1 MIIQLKN
8 ISKII
13 NNRIIVNNLS
23 FTMRAGHCFGLLGPN
38 GAGKT
43 TTINMILGLITPSSG
58 QLTVFDMQQPRH
70 GSKIRK
76 KIGVVSQED
85 NLDPDF
91 SVFEN
96 LIMHGRYFRLAKDQ
110 IVDQANSLLA
120 SMELLKHK
128 DLKPLQLSGGMR
140 RRLSIAR
147 ALMNTPELIVL
158 DEPTTGLDPQVRH
171 LIWERLRE
179 LRNQG
184 TSILLTT
191 HYMEEAER
199 LCDELMILDQGIAI
213 ESGTPRELINQHIEP
228 HVFELDKSAAQTH
241 SLKNTASQR
250 IEMIGDTVYIY
261 TTQSHLVRQHLDA
274 LSDDQQIHYLH
285 RPANLEDVFL
295 KITGRDL
302 DE

>member
-8 ISKII
+8 INKII
-13 NNRIIVNNLS
+13 NNKIIVNNLS

-43 TTINMILGLITPSSG
+43 TTINMILGLIHPSSG
-58 QLTVFDMQQPRH
+58 QLTVLDMQQPRH

-91 SVFEN
+91 SVLEN
-96 LIMHGRYFRLAKDQ
+96 LIMHGHYFGLAKEQ
-110 IVDQANSLLA
+110 ITERANTLLA
-120 SMELLKHK
+120 SMALLKHK

-171 LIWERLRE
+171 LIWERLRK
-179 LRNQG
+179 LRSQG

-213 ESGTPRELINQHIEP
+213 ESGTPRELINRHIEP
-228 HVFELDKSAAQTH
+228 HVFELDKSETQTL
-241 SLKNTASQR
+241 SLENTASQR

-261 TTQSHLVRQHLDA
+261 TKQSHIIRKHLDA
-274 LSDDQQIHYLH
+274 LSDDKQIHYLH

-302 DE
+302 GE